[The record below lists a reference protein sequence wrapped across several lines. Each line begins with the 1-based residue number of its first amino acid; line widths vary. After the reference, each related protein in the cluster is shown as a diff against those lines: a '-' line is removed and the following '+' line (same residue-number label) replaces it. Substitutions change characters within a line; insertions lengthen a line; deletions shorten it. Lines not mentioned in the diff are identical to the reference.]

1 MYGIIIAT
9 VVAGA
14 AILIKEERN
23 KRIVAVIHYG
33 RSYWRFVD
41 IPHIFAH
48 TTSRI
53 LPRILR
59 KYRRKNAGLE
69 PEPAEK
75 HHDRQSFTSKRMPEP
90 PRFRE
95 EPPQEP
101 QLKPDKKDGWVGKDD
116 FK

>member
-1 MYGIIIAT
+1 MEGDPTGGLWIYLIFLIIPLA
-9 VVAGA
+9 
-14 AILIKEERN
+14 
-23 KRIVAVIHYG
+23 
-33 RSYWRFVD
+33 
-41 IPHIFAH
+41 
-48 TTSRI
+48 RI

-59 KYRRKNAGLE
+59 KYRHKNTGLE

-75 HHDRQSFTSKRMPEP
+75 NYFKQFFSSGRMPEP

-101 QLKPDKKDGWVGKDD
+101 QPKPDKKDGWMNKDD

>member
-1 MYGIIIAT
+1 MEDPTGGLWIY
-9 VVAGA
+9 
-14 AILIKEERN
+14 LI
-23 KRIVAVIHYG
+23 
-33 RSYWRFVD
+33 FLL
-41 IPHIFAH
+41 IPL
-48 TTSRI
+48 SRI

-75 HHDRQSFTSKRMPEP
+75 HYDRQFFTSKRMPEP

-95 EPPQEP
+95 ESPQEP
-101 QLKPDKKDGWVGKDD
+101 QSKPDKKDGWVGKDD

>member
-1 MYGIIIAT
+1 MEDPTGGLWIY
-9 VVAGA
+9 
-14 AILIKEERN
+14 LI
-23 KRIVAVIHYG
+23 
-33 RSYWRFVD
+33 FLL
-41 IPHIFAH
+41 IPLA
-48 TTSRI
+48 RI

-75 HHDRQSFTSKRMPEP
+75 HYDRQFFTSKRMPEP

-95 EPPQEP
+95 AQPKAPQP
-101 QLKPDKKDGWVGKDD
+101 KPDKKDGWVGKDD

>member
-1 MYGIIIAT
+1 MEDPTGGLWIYLIFLIIPLA
-9 VVAGA
+9 
-14 AILIKEERN
+14 
-23 KRIVAVIHYG
+23 
-33 RSYWRFVD
+33 
-41 IPHIFAH
+41 
-48 TTSRI
+48 RI

-75 HHDRQSFTSKRMPEP
+75 HHDRQFFTSKRMPEP

-95 EPPQEP
+95 EQPKEP
-101 QLKPDKKDGWVGKDD
+101 QPKPDKKDGWVGKDD